1 VSAGLPVAATAASN
15 VAKSAAGAAM
25 VLKTQRLQARQLIRL
40 QNYIEG
46 AQPGGA
52 KCASVAKSLQ

>member
-1 VSAGLPVAATAASN
+1 
-15 VAKSAAGAAM
+15 M